1 MKKPQHFLIT
11 SLAAQGHINP
21 TLQLAKSLARNGAQ
35 VTFATTVYGLSC
47 INSTLPRHNGLSY
60 ASFSD
65 GNDDKESIKKR
76 DRGRVF
82 HDLKQFGS
90 QNVREL
96 IKTLSAEGRPV
107 TCVIY
112 TILLPWVAEVAFE
125 MQIPSVFL
133 VIQCATVF
141 AIYHRYFNS
150 QDGVYDGVREIDPSI
165 SVQFPDLPLFSS
177 RDLPTIIVPSD
188 PYFAYSA
195 PVIHEHIKVLEKD
208 TTAFVL
214 VNTFDELEQASVRAI
229 TNMNVIPIGP
239 LVPSAFSDGTD
250 LTDKSV
256 GGDLF
261 DSSSRDYLQWLDS
274 KPECS
279 VVYVSFGSLA
289 TLKKEQKIE
298 IFHGLEEAGW
308 DYLMVIRKSDNED
321 QEVKEMM
328 ENGLNGKGMIVPWCS
343 QMEVLCHKSIGCFI
357 THCGWNSTLESLI
370 AGVPI
375 VGCAQFSDQMTNI
388 KLIEEVWGNGVR
400 AKANEAGV
408 VEREE
413 IKRCL
418 GIVMGCGEKE
428 EKIRRN
434 AAKWR
439 GLAVDAVKENGSS
452 HNNLKL
458 FLESLG

>member
-11 SLAAQGHINP
+11 ALPAQGHINP
-21 TLQLAKSLARNGAQ
+21 TLQLAKSLARNGAR
-35 VTFATTVYGLSC
+35 VTFATTVHGFSC
-47 INSTLPRHNGLSY
+47 INKALPRYNGLSY
-60 ASFSD
+60 ATFSD
-65 GNDDKESIKKR
+65 GCDDEESSKRR
-76 DRGRVF
+76 DRGRF
-82 HDLKQFGS
+82 FADLKHFGT
-90 QNVREL
+90 QTVREL
-96 IKTLSAEGRPV
+96 IKTLSEEGRPV
-107 TCVIY
+107 TCLIY

-125 MQIPSVFL
+125 MEIPSVFF
-133 VIQCATVF
+133 VIQCATAF
-141 AIYHRYFNS
+141 AIYLRYFNS

-165 SVQFPDLPLFSS
+165 SIQLPNLPLFLST
-177 RDLPTIIVPSD
+177 DLPTIIMPSN
-188 PYFAYSA
+188 PYFASTV
-195 PVIHEHIKVLEKD
+195 PVFHEHIKILEQD
-208 TTAFVL
+208 TKACVL
-214 VNTFDELEQASVRAI
+214 VNTFNDLEQASLRAI

-239 LVPSAFSDGTD
+239 LIPSAFSDGTD

-261 DSSSRDYLQWLDS
+261 DSPKQDYIRWLDL
-274 KPECS
+274 KPERS

-289 TLKKEQKIE
+289 TLNKEQKIE

-328 ENGLNGKGMIVPWCS
+328 ENGLSGKGIIVPWCS
-343 QMEVLCHKSIGCFI
+343 QMEVLCHKSIGCFL
-357 THCGWNSTLESLI
+357 THCGWNSTLESLT
-370 AGVPI
+370 AGIPMI
-375 VGCAQFSDQMTNI
+375 GCPQFSDQTTNA

-400 AKANEAGV
+400 AKANEASL

-418 GIVMGCGEKE
+418 GIVMGCGEKG

-439 GLAVDAVKENGSS
+439 SLAVDAVKENGSS
-452 HNNLKL
+452 HNNLEL